1 MIFIDIHRQS
11 FSKNW
16 RKNCTVKMFL
26 KFLIL
31 KTTYRK
37 FTIWVLQVE
46 KSRFQKTITIICFKA
61 RRFGFYLYELDSFVF
76 EAKSNKKP
84 QKAKNFLCG

>member
-31 KTTYRK
+31 KKHTES
-37 FTIWVLQVE
+37 IWVLQVE
-46 KSRFQKTITIICFKA
+46 K
-61 RRFGFYLYELDSFVF
+61 
-76 EAKSNKKP
+76 KSISKDYN
-84 QKAKNFLCG
+84 NNLF